1 VRLSVVTRWH
11 YAAAIFVLGAAV
23 LAFALPNQA
32 RAATP
37 AHTDVMFVF
46 DTTGSMGGAIDEA
59 QAEIQEAM
67 TQIGASLP
75 DVQFGLSE
83 VSDYNDVVNPG
94 EFEYGIGDGFAP
106 WTLHVPITSNQS
118 AISAA
123 LLGLEANGGGDSPEA
138 YGRGLFE
145 SDANPAVGWRPGAR
159 GVIVLVA
166 DDVPHDNE
174 LNEGIPSSVWYEAP
188 FNTGVDPGADNAVG
202 TADDLDWQGLLQKLI
217 NDGKPLEFVDYHG
230 LEAYFPYWQN
240 WTGRTG
246 GGAVEA
252 GEGNLVAQLVELV
265 KAGASATLPA
275 CPPGQVRDAS
285 EHCVV
290 PPPPSNNFKIEPRIS
305 CAKGCHVVQVK
316 IVFDSAGN
324 VIAESVLDEEAQS
337 SSVDQGGG
345 ANASTVHPKAKCGAK
360 KAKSSAKGKKGKCKR
375 PALIK
380 RLTQTVAPGLNT
392 LSLKLTGPAVKTLQ
406 TKGKLNLKVRFTFT
420 PTGAGGTAKSEVHT
434 FVVKQAK
441 KGHGKG
447 GHGKGKKH

>member
-1 VRLSVVTRWH
+1 MRLSVVTRWH
-11 YAAAIFVLGAAV
+11 YAAAVFVLGVAALV
-23 LAFALPNQA
+23 LTLPSPA
-32 RAATP
+32 KAATP

-174 LNEGIPSSVWYEAP
+174 LNEGIPDSVWYEAP
-188 FNTGVDPGADNAVG
+188 FVTGVDPGADNTVG
-202 TADDLDWQGLLQKLI
+202 TADDLDWQGVLQRLVA
-217 NDGKPLEFVDYHG
+217 DGRPLEFVDYHG
-230 LEAYFPYWQN
+230 QPAYFPYWQN
-240 WTGRTG
+240 WTARTG

-265 KAGASATLPA
+265 KAGAGAPLPA
-275 CPPGQVRDAS
+275 CPSGQVRDPN

-290 PPPPSNNFKIEPRIS
+290 PPSNNFKIEPRIS

-324 VIAESVLDEEAQS
+324 VIAESVLDEEAGS
-337 SSVDQGGG
+337 SSAGQDGV
-345 ANASTVHPKAKCGAK
+345 ANASVAHPKAKCGTK
-360 KAKSSAKGKKGKCKR
+360 KAKSSAKGKKAKCKR

-380 RLTQTVAPGLNT
+380 QLSQAVVPGLNT

-406 TKGKLNLKVRFTFT
+406 AKGKLNLKVQITFA
-420 PTGAGGTAKSEVHT
+420 PSGAGGTPKSEVHT
-434 FVVKQAK
+434 FVVKAPK
-441 KGHGKG
+441 KGHRKG

>member
-1 VRLSVVTRWH
+1 MRLSVGTRWH
-11 YAAAIFVLGAAV
+11 YAAAVFVLGLAV
-23 LAFALPNQA
+23 LAFTLPNQA
-32 RAATP
+32 KAATP

-46 DTTGSMGGAIDEA
+46 DTTGSMSGAIDEA

-83 VSDYNDVVNPG
+83 VSDYNEVINPG

-106 WTLHVPITSNQS
+106 WTLHVPITSNQ
-118 AISAA
+118 AAVSAA
-123 LLGLEANGGGDSPEA
+123 LLNLQAQGGGDGPEA
-138 YGRGLFE
+138 YGRALYE

-159 GVIVLVA
+159 GVIVMVA
-166 DDVPHDNE
+166 DNVPHDNE

-188 FNTGVDPGADNAVG
+188 FITGVDPGADNTVG
-202 TADDLDWQGLLQKLI
+202 TGDDLDWQGVLQKLI
-217 NDGKPLEFVDYHG
+217 TDGKPLEFVDYHG
-230 LEAYFPYWQN
+230 FEAYFPYWQN

-246 GGAVEA
+246 GSALEA

-265 KAGASATLPA
+265 KAGAGAALPA
-275 CPPGQVRDAS
+275 CPAGQVRDAS

-290 PPPPSNNFKIEPRIS
+290 PPSNNFKIEPRIS

-324 VIAESVLDEEAQS
+324 VIAESVLDEEAKS
-337 SSVDQGGG
+337 SSAGG
-345 ANASTVHPKAKCGAK
+345 ASASAAHPKAKCGAK
-360 KAKSSAKGKKGKCKR
+360 KKATSSATGKKGKCKR

-380 RLTQTVAPGLNT
+380 KLTQTVVPGLNT
-392 LSLKLTGPAVKTLQ
+392 LSLKLTGPALKTLQ
-406 TKGKLNLKVRFTFT
+406 TKGKLNLKVGITFT
-420 PTGAGGTAKSEVHT
+420 PTGAGGTPKSAVHT
-434 FVVKQAK
+434 FVVKQPK
-441 KGHGKG
+441 KGHRKG